1 MKVVLSGEGADELF
15 GGYNIYREPLALQKV
30 AWIPEKIRR
39 AVSRQAKK
47 LPDRRGKSFLIGR
60 PTGGGTV
67 YRERPYF
74 HRRGAPG
81 AFEKSDRHAVLSGV
95 SAKDL

>member
-47 LPDRRGKSFLIGR
+47 LPDPPPAR
-60 PTGGGTV
+60 
-67 YRERPYF
+67 
-74 HRRGAPG
+74 
-81 AFEKSDRHAVLSGV
+81 AF
-95 SAKDL
+95 